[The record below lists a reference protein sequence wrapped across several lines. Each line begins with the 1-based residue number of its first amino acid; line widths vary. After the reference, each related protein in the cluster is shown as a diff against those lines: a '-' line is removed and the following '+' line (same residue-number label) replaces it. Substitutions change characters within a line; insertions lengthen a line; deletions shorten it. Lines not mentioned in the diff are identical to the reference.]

1 MALTRIVDACSEP
14 ILPDL
19 DWFILFRF
27 CFGILFWNLR
37 NFNFGS
43 RSIRGSASNAF
54 TKLFSKQKFQKN
66 QRDLVFGF
74 IFCCCPLY
82 FYGRI

>member
-1 MALTRIVDACSEP
+1 MALARIVVACSES
-14 ILPDL
+14 IIPDL
-19 DWFILFRF
+19 DWFIVFGIRSRVLFRNY
-27 CFGILFWNLR
+27 C
-37 NFNFGS
+37 NFSFGS

-54 TKLFSKQKFQKN
+54 TKLFFKQKFQKN

>member
-1 MALTRIVDACSEP
+1 MAHTRIVDACSEP
-14 ILPDL
+14 IFSCLH
-19 DWFILFRF
+19 WFIDFRIRSCVF
-27 CFGILFWNLR
+27 FRNYC